1 MHKVQVTSAAVGME
15 DKIKQ
20 LILPYL
26 SVKNENNQPHI
37 EETILYIKDYLCEV
51 DIHRIDM
58 FALGIILEEDYLH
71 HVDYDLLKGLEEIKQ
86 QFNKQ
91 S

>member
-1 MHKVQVTSAAVGME
+1 ME

-37 EETILYIKDYLCEV
+37 EETILYIKDCLCAV

-58 FALGIILEEDYLH
+58 FALGIILEEDYLR
-71 HVDYDLLKGLEEIKQ
+71 HVDFALLKGLEQIKQ

>member
-1 MHKVQVTSAAVGME
+1 ME

-37 EETILYIKDYLCEV
+37 EETILYIKDCLCAV

-58 FALGIILEEDYLH
+58 FALGIILEKDYLR
-71 HVDYDLLKGLEEIKQ
+71 HVDFWLLKGLEKIKQ
-86 QFNKQ
+86 QSEKL
-91 S
+91 

>member
-1 MHKVQVTSAAVGME
+1 ME

-37 EETILYIKDYLCEV
+37 EETILYIKDCLCAV

-58 FALGIILEEDYLH
+58 FALGIILEKDYLR
-71 HVDYDLLKGLEEIKQ
+71 HVDFCLLKGLEKIKQ
-86 QFNKQ
+86 QSEKL
-91 S
+91 